1 MWYAVQVETGR
12 EDASRDLIEQ
22 AARAADLEGAFEELF
37 VPKRRTLYKRSGE
50 LVEGEEPLFPGY
62 LIAVAKPRDAEGVA
76 AALRRAP
83 RFARLLAY
91 DGVFTPLAAD
101 EVAWICAFARREG
114 PRRVVDMSE
123 GHVEGGRVV
132 VTSGPL
138 VGREGLIRKIDRR
151 KRTAYL
157 RLRICGREVETKVGL
172 SLVRKKG

>member
-22 AARAADLEGAFEELF
+22 AARAAGLEGAFEELF
-37 VPKRRTLYKRSGE
+37 VPKRRTLSKRSGE

-101 EVAWICAFARREG
+101 EVAWICAFARR
-114 PRRVVDMSE
+114 
-123 GHVEGGRVV
+123 V